1 TALDPGRLY
10 RFTLRTPDGALAGS
24 WAFQAAAPLNVVTTV
39 PGDQATNVPVDTG
52 IEMTFDQDGIVDVAS
67 HFSIRPA
74 AAGTFEQH
82 GRTVVFVPDQLL
94 PATLYTVTL
103 TRGVTLEGSD
113 QVLGADRQVRFET
126 APTRATATSPTRPAR
141 SFGFD
146 RAMIEVWP
154 GVPPTIAVSIS
165 ASSPSLEHAAFAMR
179 VYRLPSEPAGIEAVR
194 KLSVAPYWATWS
206 KAGLVSTTSL
216 TRVSAFNANPV
227 VLANS
232 SESTVRFPSPLSPGW
247 YLVEIPRPDR
257 PAQTVLQVTDIA
269 AYSAIATNK
278 LLVWA
283 NDTAS
288 RAPLAG
294 ASVAVVGGDSL
305 GRTDASGLLVA
316 TTPASIL
323 DAASGTEKAEPRQL
337 VVRTDDGR
345 SLVVPVGIAG
355 GRGGYLAD
363 VANAG
368 NQYRDPAADYWRSLA
383 TDRGVYRQTDTIN
396 LWGYLRSRDGAALPN
411 GLSLILT
418 TSNASTPIATV
429 PVKVD
434 RAGAYAANLPFK
446 NLPYGGYT
454 VQLTAGDLQLGSV
467 WVNVEEIRKPSYSIS
482 LTTNRHVMVAGD
494 PLTLTAQAS
503 FFDGTPVP
511 NVDLAVQMFE
521 TGHAATTD
529 GSGTATVTAPAVAYG
544 DVSVRPARSE
554 EADIHASTYVTVF
567 PASIMIEAQA
577 TIDRGQID
585 LRGTVNQVA
594 VQRLEAAWPDTWS
607 VEAQGPPV
615 GNRAISVEVVES
627 MAVRTKTHHVYDF
640 ISKRVVNTYDYRWD
654 EVQHATRSLTSAADG
669 SFRLQF
675 AADPSHTYEMRVSA
689 RDNAGREADTSVSAY
704 GPARPVEST
713 SSGSLV
719 PYLAEQE
726 CRAPGASGYRTGD
739 PICLQMLNDTAPLP
753 TGGDNRYL
761 FFAARRGL
769 QQVVVQ
775 DAPVYNSTFEAND
788 VPNVEFWGVR
798 FSGATYTP
806 VEWSYRA
813 RFDSEERRITVS
825 LTSDRKRYAP
835 GDTVNLH
842 VRTTNAA
849 GNPIAASVV
858 LRAVDEK
865 IFAMG
870 DAWEQDPLSDLYA
883 EEDASGLLWT
893 HGSHPVPFP
902 RPADCGCGD
911 TSGGGGDRSDF
922 ADAILFRKV
931 ATDTG
936 GRANLS
942 FKLSDDL
949 TSWHIS
955 ASATTGVP
963 EAGAGSILIP
973 VGLPFFVDATL
984 APEYLAGEHP
994 TLRIRAFGSSLGPAD
1009 RVTYTVSSTTLG
1021 MPSTTVSGLAFG
1033 YVDVPLPNLSIGDQA
1048 VTISGTAKQGGT
1060 TMSDRLTR
1068 RFSVIASRLTG
1079 TRTSYAPLTAGLRPD
1094 GGAGRTTYVFSDAGR
1109 GRYLSLLQSLSWSGG
1124 LRVDQAV
1131 AAALARDLLVDAF
1144 AVPRS
1149 SLGEQTFQSGLY
1161 QGYDGVAL
1169 LPYSS
1174 PDLGLTV
1181 RAALLAGDRFDQ
1193 ALLGDSLQ
1201 RVLVDPASTR
1211 ERRMLAL
1218 AGLAGTG
1225 RPVLADLR
1233 LAIADPNLTV
1243 RERLYL
1249 GLGAAALG
1257 DDAMASSIERDVL
1270 GAFGERRGPW
1280 LRLQVGESLDDTI
1293 EATSLA
1299 ALLAADLGEPFA
1311 PDLEAYVDAN
1321 PAVDDLHDLQQVA
1334 FVTRMLDRTPSTAAR
1349 FAYVLAGK
1357 RRVVDLGPGQS
1368 FALALLEAQRQTLS
1382 FVPLTGSVSVATTWQ
1397 VPLDVSTIGRDPE
1410 LVITRTVLPEGVV
1423 PSTSLVEVRLTA
1435 TFGSQVVSGCYA
1447 VTDLVPSGM
1456 APLAGVQGPPDA
1468 DPANQFVTP
1477 FDIEAQRVSF
1487 CVAPNKSE
1495 RSVKMRYFARI
1506 VGPGEYAWEPAVIQS
1521 TAAAE
1526 SLNLTAERRIT
1537 IR

>member
-1 TALDPGRLY
+1 
-10 RFTLRTPDGALAGS
+10 
-24 WAFQAAAPLNVVTTV
+24 
-39 PGDQATNVPVDTG
+39 
-52 IEMTFDQDGIVDVAS
+52 
-67 HFSIRPA
+67 
-74 AAGTFEQH
+74 
-82 GRTVVFVPDQLL
+82 
-94 PATLYTVTL
+94 
-103 TRGVTLEGSD
+103 
-113 QVLGADRQVRFET
+113 
-126 APTRATATSPTRPAR
+126 
-141 SFGFD
+141 
-146 RAMIEVWP
+146 
-154 GVPPTIAVSIS
+154 
-165 ASSPSLEHAAFAMR
+165 
-179 VYRLPSEPAGIEAVR
+179 
-194 KLSVAPYWATWS
+194 
-206 KAGLVSTTSL
+206 
-216 TRVSAFNANPV
+216 
-227 VLANS
+227 
-232 SESTVRFPSPLSPGW
+232 
-247 YLVEIPRPDR
+247 
-257 PAQTVLQVTDIA
+257 
-269 AYSAIATNK
+269 
-278 LLVWA
+278 
-283 NDTAS
+283 
-288 RAPLAG
+288 
-294 ASVAVVGGDSL
+294 
-305 GRTDASGLLVA
+305 
-316 TTPASIL
+316 
-323 DAASGTEKAEPRQL
+323 
-337 VVRTDDGR
+337 
-345 SLVVPVGIAG
+345 
-355 GRGGYLAD
+355 
-363 VANAG
+363 
-368 NQYRDPAADYWRSLA
+368 
-383 TDRGVYRQTDTIN
+383 
-396 LWGYLRSRDGAALPN
+396 
-411 GLSLILT
+411 
-418 TSNASTPIATV
+418 
-429 PVKVD
+429 
-434 RAGAYAANLPFK
+434 
-446 NLPYGGYT
+446 
-454 VQLTAGDLQLGSV
+454 
-467 WVNVEEIRKPSYSIS
+467 
-482 LTTNRHVMVAGD
+482 
-494 PLTLTAQAS
+494 
-503 FFDGTPVP
+503 
-511 NVDLAVQMFE
+511 
-521 TGHAATTD
+521 
-529 GSGTATVTAPAVAYG
+529 
-544 DVSVRPARSE
+544 
-554 EADIHASTYVTVF
+554 
-567 PASIMIEAQA
+567 
-577 TIDRGQID
+577 
-585 LRGTVNQVA
+585 
-594 VQRLEAAWPDTWS
+594 
-607 VEAQGPPV
+607 
-615 GNRAISVEVVES
+615 
-627 MAVRTKTHHVYDF
+627 
-640 ISKRVVNTYDYRWD
+640 
-654 EVQHATRSLTSAADG
+654 
-669 SFRLQF
+669 
-675 AADPSHTYEMRVSA
+675 
-689 RDNAGREADTSVSAY
+689 
-704 GPARPVEST
+704 
-713 SSGSLV
+713 
-719 PYLAEQE
+719 
-726 CRAPGASGYRTGD
+726 
-739 PICLQMLNDTAPLP
+739 MLNDTAPLP

-1506 VGPGEYAWEPAVIQS
+1506 VGPGKYAWEPAVIQS